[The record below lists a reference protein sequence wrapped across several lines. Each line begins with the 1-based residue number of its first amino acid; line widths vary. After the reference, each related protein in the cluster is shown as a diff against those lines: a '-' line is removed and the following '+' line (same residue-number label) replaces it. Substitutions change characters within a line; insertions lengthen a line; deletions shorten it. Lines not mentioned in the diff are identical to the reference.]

1 MVGLIAVAEMIVVV
15 VTVMKIVVDS
25 TSMKTKL
32 KTVERPFL
40 LRVAFRSHLPQT
52 NSAENS
58 AESYEYY

>member
-1 MVGLIAVAEMIVVV
+1 MVGLIVVAEMIVVV

-40 LRVAFRSHLPQT
+40 LRVAFQHSTQT
-52 NSAENS
+52 NSVENS